1 MLQQQQMKTPQQL
14 LVQQQLM
21 KQQQQYQQIVLQQ
34 RRQQII
40 QQQLAGKYE
49 YINIYKESWRNL
61 EFENIGL
68 KTLSLKNFEERL
80 EY

>member
-40 QQQLAGKYE
+40 QQQLAGKY
-49 YINIYKESWRNL
+49 INIYKESWRNL

-80 EY
+80 EF